1 MVKSVLRGETCG
13 YCSACV
19 RIRLCTARGR
29 SPEPL
34 ECAYK
39 HILESYG
46 SGSEAPVKTL
56 EAPKA
61 ACSSCRWTSDAQFPE
76 TPPSYSDLSQ
86 EWSSRSS
93 TRSRT
98 RRRKR

>member
-1 MVKSVLRGETCG
+1 MVRSSRLDGCG
-13 YCSACV
+13 YCHACV
-19 RIRLCTARGR
+19 RVRLNAARGR

-46 SGSEAPVKTL
+46 EEGAPAGKLPDT
-56 EAPKA
+56 PKS
-61 ACSSCRWTSDAQFPE
+61 ACVSCRWTSDAQFQE
-76 TPPSYSDLSQ
+76 TPPSLSDLSL
-86 EWSSRSS
+86 EWSLRSPQ
-93 TRSRT
+93 RSRT